1 MKLDGKTAIITGG
14 GTGIGAGI
22 ARLFAQ
28 EGAQVVIC
36 GRRREVLEQSAAT
49 CKGAH
54 PVRVFAIDITKLDQ
68 VQEMIGAI
76 SKEIGPIDILV
87 NNAGTN
93 VRQRK
98 MSELQPDG
106 WQTIIDANMTG
117 VYNLIYS
124 VLPQMRERKDGVI
137 ITVSSTAAV
146 RPNSLGGGAYSASK
160 QGINAMMKVLSDEEG
175 ENGIRATI
183 INPGEVNTPL
193 LDGRPV
199 PPSAEHK
206 ERILQPSDLAAAALF
221 VATQPARVHIGEITL
236 KPIAQKW

>member
-1 MKLDGKTAIITGG
+1 MKLQGKIALITGG
-14 GTGIGAGI
+14 GTGIGAGM
-22 ARLFAQ
+22 ARAFAS
-28 EGAQVVIC
+28 EGAQVIIC
-36 GRRREVLEQSAAT
+36 GRRQQVLEQSAAA
-49 CKGAH
+49 CQGIY
-54 PVRVFAIDITKLDQ
+54 PVRTVPVDIADLKQ
-68 VQEMIGAI
+68 VQTMVDWIDREV
-76 SKEIGPIDILV
+76 GPLDILI
-87 NNAGTN
+87 NNAGVN

-117 VYNLIYS
+117 VYNLIYT
-124 VLPQMRERKDGVI
+124 VLPQMRQRKDGII

-160 QGINAMMKVLSDEEG
+160 QGINALMKVLSDEEG

-199 PPSAEHK
+199 PVSAEHK
-206 ERILQPSDLAAAALF
+206 HRILQPSDLAAAALY
-221 VATQPARVHIGEITL
+221 VATQPANVHIGEITI
-236 KPIAQKW
+236 KPVTQKW